1 MPLLW
6 QKPLK
11 NDVGQMAA
19 GRFLVFEGL
28 DGSGKT
34 TQMTRIQKRLTGM
47 GIESV
52 TTCEPTD
59 GPAGSL
65 IRDMLEGRISSDPR
79 TIAALFAADR
89 TDHLVKPET
98 GVQALVGK
106 GRVVLCDRYYFSSY
120 AYHARDMDLEWIIT
134 LNSLNAQILR
144 PDLTLFIDVAPETCL
159 DRIRAGRHRLDMYEK
174 IDILKQVRHN
184 YFTAFDRLRDQEKVV
199 KVDGNASEDAVEQS
213 IWQHLQPFVNS
224 RMASDIR

>member
-1 MPLLW
+1 
-6 QKPLK
+6 
-11 NDVGQMAA
+11 MAT

-34 TQMTRIQKRLTGM
+34 TQMTRIQNRLTSI
-47 GIESV
+47 GIDV
-52 TTCEPTD
+52 ITTCEPTD
-59 GPAGSL
+59 GPVGAL
-65 IRDMLEGRISSDPR
+65 IRDMLEGRIFSDPR

-98 GVQALVGK
+98 GVQDLVKK

-134 LNSLNAQILR
+134 LNSLNTQIIR

-159 DRIRAGRHRLDMYEK
+159 ARIRAGRHRLDMYEK

-184 YFTAFDRLRDQEKVV
+184 YFTAFDRLKDTEKVV
-199 KVDGNASEDAVEQS
+199 TVDGNASEDAVEQS
-213 IWQHLQPFVNS
+213 IWQHLQPFVKF
-224 RMASDIR
+224 RIESDMR

>member
-1 MPLLW
+1 M
-6 QKPLK
+6 
-11 NDVGQMAA
+11 GHMAT

-34 TQMTRIQKRLTGM
+34 TQMTRIQKRLTSMGM
-47 GIESV
+47 KAV

-59 GPAGSL
+59 GPVGSL
-65 IRDMLEGRISSDPR
+65 IRKMLEGRISSDPR

-98 GVQALVGK
+98 GVQALVEK
-106 GRVVLCDRYYFSSY
+106 GMMVLCDRYYFSSY

-134 LNSLNAQILR
+134 LNSVNAQIVR

-159 DRIRAGRHRLDMYEK
+159 ERIRAGRHRLDMYEK
-174 IDILKQVRHN
+174 IDILEQVRHN
-184 YFTAFDRLRDQEKVV
+184 YFTAFDRLRNTEKVV
-199 KVDGNASEDAVEQS
+199 TVDGNTSEDAVEQS
-213 IWQHLQPFVNS
+213 IWQHLQPFVKS
-224 RMASDIR
+224 RLESDKT